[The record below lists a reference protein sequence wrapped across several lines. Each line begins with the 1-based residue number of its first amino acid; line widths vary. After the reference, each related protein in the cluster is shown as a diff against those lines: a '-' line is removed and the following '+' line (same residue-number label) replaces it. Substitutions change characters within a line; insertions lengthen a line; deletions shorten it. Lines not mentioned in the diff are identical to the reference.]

1 MARPAILRT
10 QRSGMVL
17 EIMTSSI
24 CVGRLMVN
32 ESRESGG
39 GEFKTS
45 DVLITVLTS
54 AALPVASRIL
64 TLSFG
69 DNSLWSVDRLF
80 IIYFASF
87 SGWILRSYLQLVVE
101 RSGMR
106 NKGYR
111 FMDSD
116 TAGNAVWTFPV
127 VLALFCWNLILGLIT
142 LLAIY
147 GAAAILLLKYRS
159 VFCIDVGRMGF
170 IGLCTLLTVVVMEV
184 VFVDYLSDP
193 PSEIYQFVIYSMTLV
208 LIISFN
214 YVLDRFRIKR
224 FGRRK

>member
-1 MARPAILRT
+1 
-10 QRSGMVL
+10 
-17 EIMTSSI
+17 
-24 CVGRLMVN
+24 MVN
-32 ESRESGG
+32 KSRDGSDGG
-39 GEFKTS
+39 FETS
-45 DVLITVLTS
+45 DVLIAVLTS

-64 TLSFG
+64 TLAFG

-87 SGWILRSYLQLVVE
+87 SGWILRSCLQFVVE

-106 NKGYR
+106 DKGYR

-116 TAGNAVWTFPV
+116 AAGNAIWMFPV
-127 VLALFCWNLILGLIT
+127 ALSLFCWNLIPSLIS

-147 GAAAILLLKYRS
+147 CAAAFLLWKYRN
-159 VFCIDVGRMGF
+159 VFCIDVGRMVF
-170 IGLCTLLTVVVMEV
+170 IGLCTLLSVL
-184 VFVDYLSDP
+184 FVEAFCAVYLFDSV
-193 PSEIYQFVIYSMTLV
+193 SEIYQFVIYTMALV

-214 YVLDRFRIKR
+214 YALDRFRIKC

>member
-1 MARPAILRT
+1 MLRPAILRT
-10 QRSGMVL
+10 QQSGMVL
-17 EIMTSSI
+17 ELMPISI
-24 CVGRLMVN
+24 CVGRLIVN
-32 ESRESGG
+32 ESRESGD

-106 NKGYR
+106 DKGYR

-116 TAGNAVWTFPV
+116 AAGNAVWTFPV
-127 VLALFCWNLILGLIT
+127 VLALFCWNLLPGLIT
-142 LLAIY
+142 LLVIY
-147 GAAAILLLKYRS
+147 GVAAFLLLKYRS
-159 VFCIDVGRMGF
+159 VFCIDAGRMGF
-170 IGLCTLLTVVVMEV
+170 IGLCTLLTVVVMEA

-193 PSEIYQFVIYSMTLV
+193 PSEIYQFVIYTMTLV

-224 FGRRK
+224 FGRK

>member
-1 MARPAILRT
+1 M
-10 QRSGMVL
+10 S
-17 EIMTSSI
+17 SSI
-24 CVGRLMVN
+24 RVGSLTVDK
-32 ESRESGG
+32 SREGRDGG
-39 GEFKTS
+39 FETS

-106 NKGYR
+106 DIGYR

-116 TAGNAVWTFPV
+116 AAGNAVWTFPV
-127 VLALFCWNLILGLIT
+127 VLALFCWNLIPGLIT

-147 GAAAILLLKYRS
+147 GVAAFLLLKYRS
-159 VFCIDVGRMGF
+159 AFCIDVGRMGF
-170 IGLCTLLTVVVMEV
+170 IGLCTLLSVVVMEV

-193 PSEIYQFVIYSMTLV
+193 PSEIYQFVIYTFTLV
-208 LIISFN
+208 FIISFN
-214 YVLDRFRIKR
+214 FALDRFRIKR
-224 FGRRK
+224 FGRK

>member
-1 MARPAILRT
+1 
-10 QRSGMVL
+10 MVL
-17 EIMTSSI
+17 ELMLISI

-32 ESRESGG
+32 KSREGRDGG
-39 GEFKTS
+39 FETS

-64 TLSFG
+64 TLAFG

-101 RSGMR
+101 RNGMR
-106 NKGYR
+106 DKGYT

-116 TAGNAVWTFPV
+116 ASGNAIWTFPV
-127 VLALFCWNLILGLIT
+127 SLSLFCWNLIPGLIS

-147 GAAAILLLKYRS
+147 CVAVFLLWKYRN
-159 VFCIDVGRMGF
+159 VFRIDVGRMVF
-170 IGLCTLLTVVVMEV
+170 IGLCTLLTALVAEAFCAV
-184 VFVDYLSDP
+184 YLSDSV
-193 PSEIYQFVIYSMTLV
+193 SEIYQFVIYTFTLV
-208 LIISFN
+208 FTISFN
-214 YVLDRFRIKR
+214 FAFDRFRIKR

>member
-1 MARPAILRT
+1 MPRPAVLHM
-10 QRSGMVL
+10 QRSGTVFERMP
-17 EIMTSSI
+17 SSI

-32 ESRESGG
+32 ESRESVDGG
-39 GEFKTS
+39 FETS

-54 AALPVASRIL
+54 AALPVASRVL
-64 TLSFG
+64 TLAFG

-106 NKGYR
+106 DKGYR

-116 TAGNAVWTFPV
+116 AAGNAIWTFPV
-127 VLALFCWNLILGLIT
+127 VLALFCWNLIPGLIT

-147 GAAAILLLKYRS
+147 GVAAFLLLKYRN
-159 VFCIDVGRMGF
+159 VFRIDVGSMEF
-170 IGLCTLLTVVVMEV
+170 IGLCTLLTMIVVEAVCAG
-184 VFVDYLSDP
+184 YLSNP
-193 PSEIYQFVIYSMTLV
+193 PSEIYQFAIYTVTLV

-214 YVLDRFRIKR
+214 FALDRFRIKH
-224 FGRRK
+224 FGRK

>member
-1 MARPAILRT
+1 MLRPAILRT
-10 QRSGMVL
+10 QQSGMVL
-17 EIMTSSI
+17 ELMPISI
-24 CVGRLMVN
+24 CVGRLIVN
-32 ESRESGG
+32 ESRESGD

-106 NKGYR
+106 DKGYR

-116 TAGNAVWTFPV
+116 AAGNAVWTFPV
-127 VLALFCWNLILGLIT
+127 VLALFCWNLLPGLIT
-142 LLAIY
+142 LLVIY
-147 GAAAILLLKYRS
+147 GVAAFLLLKNRS
-159 VFCIDVGRMGF
+159 VFCIDAGRMGF
-170 IGLCTLLTVVVMEV
+170 IGLCTLLTVVVMEA

-193 PSEIYQFVIYSMTLV
+193 PSEIYQFVIYTMTLV

-224 FGRRK
+224 FGRK

>member
-1 MARPAILRT
+1 
-10 QRSGMVL
+10 
-17 EIMTSSI
+17 
-24 CVGRLMVN
+24 MVN
-32 ESRESGG
+32 KSREGRDGG
-39 GEFKTS
+39 FETS

-64 TLSFG
+64 TLAFG

-101 RSGMR
+101 RNGMR
-106 NKGYR
+106 DKGYT

-116 TAGNAVWTFPV
+116 ASGNAIWTFPV
-127 VLALFCWNLILGLIT
+127 ALSLFCWNLIPGLIS

-147 GAAAILLLKYRS
+147 CVAVFLLWKYRN
-159 VFCIDVGRMGF
+159 VFRIDVGRMVF
-170 IGLCTLLTVVVMEV
+170 IGLFTLLTVIVVGAV
-184 VFVDYLSDP
+184 CAGYLSDP
-193 PSEIYQFVIYSMTLV
+193 ASEIYQFVTYTVTLV

-214 YVLDRFRIKR
+214 YALDRFRIKR
-224 FGRRK
+224 FGRKK

>member
-1 MARPAILRT
+1 
-10 QRSGMVL
+10 
-17 EIMTSSI
+17 
-24 CVGRLMVN
+24 MVN
-32 ESRESGG
+32 ESRESGD

-106 NKGYR
+106 DKGYT

-116 TAGNAVWTFPV
+116 ASGNAIWTFPV
-127 VLALFCWNLILGLIT
+127 ALSLFCWNLIPGLIS

-147 GAAAILLLKYRS
+147 CVAVFLLWKYRN
-159 VFCIDVGRMGF
+159 VFRIDVGRMVF
-170 IGLCTLLTVVVMEV
+170 IGLCTLLTALVAEAFCAV
-184 VFVDYLSDP
+184 YLSDSV
-193 PSEIYQFVIYSMTLV
+193 SEIYQFVIYTFTL
-208 LIISFN
+208 LFIISFN
-214 YVLDRFRIKR
+214 FAFDRFRIKR

>member
-1 MARPAILRT
+1 
-10 QRSGMVL
+10 
-17 EIMTSSI
+17 
-24 CVGRLMVN
+24 MVN
-32 ESRESGG
+32 ESRENGD

-64 TLSFG
+64 TLAFG

-106 NKGYR
+106 DKGYR
-111 FMDSD
+111 FMDSNA
-116 TAGNAVWTFPV
+116 AGNAVWTFPV
-127 VLALFCWNLILGLIT
+127 VLALFCWNLIPGLIT

-147 GAAAILLLKYRS
+147 GVATFLLLKYRN
-159 VFCIDVGRMGF
+159 VFCIDVGRMEF
-170 IGLCTLLTVVVMEV
+170 IGLCTLLTVLVVEAV
-184 VFVDYLSDP
+184 CADYLPDP
-193 PSEIYQFVIYSMTLV
+193 PSETYQFVIYTMTLV

-214 YVLDRFRIKR
+214 FALDRFRIKR

>member
-1 MARPAILRT
+1 MDK
-10 QRSGMVL
+10 
-17 EIMTSSI
+17 
-24 CVGRLMVN
+24 
-32 ESRESGG
+32 SREGRDGG
-39 GEFKTS
+39 FETS

-106 NKGYR
+106 DKGYR

-116 TAGNAVWTFPV
+116 AAGNAVWTFPV
-127 VLALFCWNLILGLIT
+127 VLALFCWNLIPGLIT

-147 GAAAILLLKYRS
+147 GFAAFLLLKYRS
-159 VFCIDVGRMGF
+159 AFCIDVGRMGF
-170 IGLCTLLTVVVMEV
+170 IGLCTLLSVVVMEV

-193 PSEIYQFVIYSMTLV
+193 PSEIYQFVIYTFTLV
-208 LIISFN
+208 FIISFN
-214 YVLDRFRIKR
+214 FALDRFRIKR
-224 FGRRK
+224 FGRK

>member
-1 MARPAILRT
+1 
-10 QRSGMVL
+10 MVL
-17 EIMTSSI
+17 ELMLISI

-32 ESRESGG
+32 KSREGRDGG
-39 GEFKTS
+39 FETS

-64 TLSFG
+64 TLAFG

-87 SGWILRSYLQLVVE
+87 SGWILRSDLQLVVE
-101 RSGMR
+101 RNGMR
-106 NKGYR
+106 DKGYT
-111 FMDSD
+111 FMDSG
-116 TAGNAVWTFPV
+116 ASGNAIWTFPV
-127 VLALFCWNLILGLIT
+127 VLALFCWNLIPGLIT

-147 GAAAILLLKYRS
+147 GVAAFLLLKYRS
-159 VFCIDVGRMGF
+159 IFCIDVGRMGF
-170 IGLCTLLTVVVMEV
+170 IGLCTLLTLVVMEV

-193 PSEIYQFVIYSMTLV
+193 PSEIYQFVIYTMTLV

-214 YVLDRFRIKR
+214 YALDRFRIKR

>member
-1 MARPAILRT
+1 M
-10 QRSGMVL
+10 
-17 EIMTSSI
+17 
-24 CVGRLMVN
+24 N

-87 SGWILRSYLQLVVE
+87 SGWILRSYFQLVVE

-106 NKGYR
+106 EK
-111 FMDSD
+111 
-116 TAGNAVWTFPV
+116 A
-127 VLALFCWNLILGLIT
+127 
-142 LLAIY
+142 
-147 GAAAILLLKYRS
+147 
-159 VFCIDVGRMGF
+159 
-170 IGLCTLLTVVVMEV
+170 IGLWIQTRREML
-184 VFVDYLSDP
+184 
-193 PSEIYQFVIYSMTLV
+193 
-208 LIISFN
+208 
-214 YVLDRFRIKR
+214 
-224 FGRRK
+224 FGRFPLFLPSFVGIYYRA

>member
-1 MARPAILRT
+1 
-10 QRSGMVL
+10 
-17 EIMTSSI
+17 
-24 CVGRLMVN
+24 MVN
-32 ESRESGG
+32 EPPESRD

-64 TLSFG
+64 TLAFG

-101 RSGMR
+101 RNGMR
-106 NKGYR
+106 DKGYT

-116 TAGNAVWTFPV
+116 AAGNAIWTFPV
-127 VLALFCWNLILGLIT
+127 VLALFCWNLIPGLVT

-147 GAAAILLLKYRS
+147 GVAAFLLLKYRS

-184 VFVDYLSDP
+184 VFVGYLSDP
-193 PSEIYQFVIYSMTLV
+193 PSEIYQFVIYTMTLV

-214 YVLDRFRIKR
+214 FALDRYRIKS
-224 FGRRK
+224 FGRK

>member
-1 MARPAILRT
+1 
-10 QRSGMVL
+10 MVL
-17 EIMTSSI
+17 ELMLISI

-32 ESRESGG
+32 EPPESRD

-64 TLSFG
+64 TLAFG

-101 RSGMR
+101 RNGMR
-106 NKGYR
+106 DKGYT

-116 TAGNAVWTFPV
+116 AAGNAIWTFPV
-127 VLALFCWNLILGLIT
+127 VLALFCWNLIPGLVT

-147 GAAAILLLKYRS
+147 GVAA
-159 VFCIDVGRMGF
+159 FC
-170 IGLCTLLTVVVMEV
+170 
-184 VFVDYLSDP
+184 S
-193 PSEIYQFVIYSMTLV
+193 
-208 LIISFN
+208 
-214 YVLDRFRIKR
+214 
-224 FGRRK
+224 

>member
-1 MARPAILRT
+1 
-10 QRSGMVL
+10 MVL
-17 EIMTSSI
+17 ELMLISI

-32 ESRESGG
+32 KSREGRDGG
-39 GEFKTS
+39 FETS

-64 TLSFG
+64 TLAFG

-101 RSGMR
+101 RNGMR
-106 NKGYR
+106 DKGYT
-111 FMDSD
+111 FMDSG
-116 TAGNAVWTFPV
+116 ASGNAIWTFPV
-127 VLALFCWNLILGLIT
+127 VLALFCWNLIPGLIT

-147 GAAAILLLKYRS
+147 GVAAFLLLKYRS
-159 VFCIDVGRMGF
+159 IFCIDVGRMGF
-170 IGLCTLLTVVVMEV
+170 IGLCTLLTLVVMEV

-193 PSEIYQFVIYSMTLV
+193 PSEIYQFVIYTMTLV
-208 LIISFN
+208 LIILFN
-214 YVLDRFRIKR
+214 YALDRFRIKR
-224 FGRRK
+224 FGRK

>member
-1 MARPAILRT
+1 
-10 QRSGMVL
+10 
-17 EIMTSSI
+17 
-24 CVGRLMVN
+24 MVN

-116 TAGNAVWTFPV
+116 AAGNAVWTFPV

>member
-1 MARPAILRT
+1 
-10 QRSGMVL
+10 
-17 EIMTSSI
+17 
-24 CVGRLMVN
+24 
-32 ESRESGG
+32 
-39 GEFKTS
+39 
-45 DVLITVLTS
+45 
-54 AALPVASRIL
+54 
-64 TLSFG
+64 
-69 DNSLWSVDRLF
+69 
-80 IIYFASF
+80 
-87 SGWILRSYLQLVVE
+87 
-101 RSGMR
+101 
-106 NKGYR
+106 
-111 FMDSD
+111 MDSD